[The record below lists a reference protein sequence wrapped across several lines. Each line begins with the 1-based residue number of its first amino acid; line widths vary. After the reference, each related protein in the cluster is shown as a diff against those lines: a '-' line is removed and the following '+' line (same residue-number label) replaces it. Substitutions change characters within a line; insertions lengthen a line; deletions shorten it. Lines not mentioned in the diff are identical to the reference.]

1 MPSVSATIPRRYLA
15 HSALSSQ
22 AVVVVGAPCT
32 DRSHRARKAEDVNEQ
47 LALFDD
53 EAADLEIA
61 DLEGLLVAGAALVQ
75 RGAEARLSIVL
86 GEQWRAS
93 LMMEAFDQRGLP
105 GEQVRTFDGQ
115 FSVRT
120 PFHRSV
126 LPLAARWSRGSS
138 KLPPPQW
145 QLTAVRVRLWALA
158 TGHADPSGYLLGL
171 RRTDETCWAP
181 AGTALAAAGLAGTL
195 LGPRAGG
202 PAFRIVGQRR
212 TRRLRDLVGTAPLAA
227 PPGAWPAP
235 ESPPDH

>member
-1 MPSVSATIPRRYLA
+1 MHHP
-15 HSALSSQ
+15 
-22 AVVVVGAPCT
+22 
-32 DRSHRARKAEDVNEQ
+32 VNEQ
-47 LALFDD
+47 LTLFDD

-138 KLPPPQW
+138 KLLPPGW
-145 QLTAVRVRLWALA
+145 ELTPARVRLWALA
-158 TGHADPSGYLLGL
+158 SGRADPSGYLLGL
-171 RRTDETCWAP
+171 GRTDEASCWSA
-181 AGTALAAAGLAGTL
+181 AGTALAAAGLAGAL

-202 PAFRIVGQRR
+202 PAYRIVGQRR
-212 TRRLRDLVGTAPLAA
+212 TRRLGALLGAAPVGA
-227 PPGAWPAP
+227 PPGAWPLQ
-235 ESPPDH
+235 PPG

>member
-1 MPSVSATIPRRYLA
+1 MN
-15 HSALSSQ
+15 
-22 AVVVVGAPCT
+22 
-32 DRSHRARKAEDVNEQ
+32 DQ

-53 EAADLEIA
+53 EVADLEIA

-75 RGAEARLSIVL
+75 RGAEARLSIVV
-86 GEQWRAS
+86 GELWRAS
-93 LMMEAFDQRGLP
+93 VIVEAFDLRGLP

-138 KLPPPQW
+138 KLAPPGW
-145 QLTAVRVRLWALA
+145 QLTAARVRLWALA
-158 TGHADPSGYLLGL
+158 TGRTDPSGYLLGVG
-171 RRTDETCWAP
+171 RTDESCWAP

-212 TRRLRDLVGTAPLAA
+212 TRRLRELLGPGPSVA
-227 PPGAWPAP
+227 PPGAWPLEPAP
-235 ESPPDH
+235 